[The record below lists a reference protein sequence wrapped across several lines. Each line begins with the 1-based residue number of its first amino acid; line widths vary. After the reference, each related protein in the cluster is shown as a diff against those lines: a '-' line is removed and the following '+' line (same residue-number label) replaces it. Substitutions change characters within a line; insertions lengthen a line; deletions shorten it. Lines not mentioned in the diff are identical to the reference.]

1 MKIRSFTQKISKKLA
16 DQRRTIR
23 TDLEKEIQC
32 LEQQLTESTNAD
44 ILEKLENT
52 KKKLKEVYSYVN
64 EGIRIR
70 SRASWYESGE
80 RDSRYFNQLMQ
91 NNKRKSTIKKI
102 KTSDGAICCDE
113 KRITEEIRKFYS
125 MLYSKVEYECSDNCY
140 NSFFQ
145 GLPKLTEKSRE
156 YCEGSISNKECL
168 EILKELKQNKSP
180 GNDGFSSEFYC
191 TFWPD
196 IGDLVKDALNEA
208 YRLGELSSSQKQ
220 AVITLIAKD
229 GKDPFSLKNYR
240 PISLLNVDYKILTK
254 ILAKRIKKVLN
265 EIIMGD
271 QVGYMKGRNIGEAI
285 RIIDDI
291 IFHTSRYNL
300 SGFLLAIDF
309 EKAFDSISHQFL
321 QKVLS
326 SFGFGPSFQK
336 WVKVLYTNTLSCVL
350 NEGGST
356 GYFKVERGVRQETL
370 FLRTSLSCVLK

>member
-44 ILEKLENT
+44 TLEKLENT
-52 KKKLKEVYSYVN
+52 KNKLKEVYSYVN

-91 NNKRKSTIKKI
+91 NNKRKSTIK
-102 KTSDGAICCDE
+102 TSDGAICCDE

-140 NSFFQ
+140 NIFFQ

-180 GNDGFSSEFYC
+180 ENDGFSSQFYR

-208 YRLGELSSSQKQ
+208 YRLGELASSQKQ

-300 SGFLLAIDF
+300 SGFFVSCRLR
-309 EKAFDSISHQFL
+309 K
-321 QKVLS
+321 
-326 SFGFGPSFQK
+326 SF
-336 WVKVLYTNTLSCVL
+336 
-350 NEGGST
+350 
-356 GYFKVERGVRQETL
+356 
-370 FLRTSLSCVLK
+370 